1 MTAKGVDFL
10 DEWVSEKLPPMPI
23 GDNALVKSLVH
34 RLRSDA
40 STAGFT
46 LANVELEASQIEQ
59 FVRETLLHIA
69 EPGTP
74 GASGE
79 TP

>member
-1 MTAKGVDFL
+1 MSGRGVDFL
-10 DEWVSEKLPPMPI
+10 DGWVSGKLPPMPI

-40 STAGFT
+40 SAAGFT
-46 LANVELEASQIEQ
+46 LADLELEESQVEQ
-59 FVRETLLHIA
+59 FIRETLAHIA

-74 GASGE
+74 GD
-79 TP
+79 